1 MYYAYLYFKNIDQL
15 RIYWS
20 GNSLK
25 FLKNI
30 GMTKFFEEN
39 YLFMKIN
46 I

>member
-1 MYYAYLYFKNIDQL
+1 MLIYLYFKNIDQL

-25 FLKNI
+25 LLKNI
-30 GMTKFFEEN
+30 GMIKFLEEN